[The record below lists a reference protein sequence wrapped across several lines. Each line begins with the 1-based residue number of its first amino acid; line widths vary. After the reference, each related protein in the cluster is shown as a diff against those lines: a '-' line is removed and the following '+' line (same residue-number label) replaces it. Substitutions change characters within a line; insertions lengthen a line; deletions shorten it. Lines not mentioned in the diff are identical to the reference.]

1 MEVDFSGLEL
11 SACSLNQFE
20 RWYNSECTMWPC
32 KAIPK
37 PNNQFEAHFRF
48 LHLEDYDEVFPE
60 MSRFEELMACDNQVL
75 LRFTF

>member
-1 MEVDFSGLEL
+1 MKADFSGLEL

-20 RWYNSECTMWPC
+20 HRYNSEGAMWPC

-37 PNNQFEAHFRF
+37 PNNQLEAHFRF

-60 MSRFEELMACDNQVL
+60 MSRFEQLMACDNPVL
-75 LRFTF
+75 LPFTF